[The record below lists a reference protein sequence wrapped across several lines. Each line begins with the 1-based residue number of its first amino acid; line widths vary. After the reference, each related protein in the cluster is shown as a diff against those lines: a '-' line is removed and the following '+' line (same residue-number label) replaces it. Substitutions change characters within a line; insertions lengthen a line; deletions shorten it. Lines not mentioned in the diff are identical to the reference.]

1 MELILNVYDP
11 KTKLVA
17 KQYRTETV
25 NIMFGTIEDVIDI
38 VDIEKFDDNMEI
50 AKLLLLAMKKLK
62 PLLKDVFDGLTDED
76 LKNTRVN
83 DLVPLFKNIIKF
95 IMDEINGLGGGSK
108 N

>member
-1 MELILNVYDP
+1 MTLSVE
-11 KTKLVA
+11 
-17 KQYRTETV
+17 
-25 NIMFGTIEDVIDI
+25 
-38 VDIEKFDDNMEI
+38 
-50 AKLLLLAMKKLK
+50 
-62 PLLKDVFDGLTDED
+62 DVFDGLTDED